1 MKLKEYLLYGFF
13 IILIILICINSDF
26 VSEGFSEGLSIWY
39 NSIVPLLLP
48 FLLLSGLLMSLI
60 DFESGGK
67 AGALII
73 LFVCG
78 LLCGYPVGAII
89 INRLYSKNI
98 ISKKFAYAIMPLCNN
113 VSPMFLLGYIYND
126 YVKGYMSVCEILSV
140 IYIPQIIYF
149 VLFQVIS
156 RPAFRN
162 RNNGSGNSIFSSAL
176 PEIAA
181 SEENTADIIENSIS
195 TITVIGVYI
204 AVFSVIS
211 NIMFYFSNDFMP
223 LKIAACYM
231 EITKGISSINQIIP
245 DITKKT
251 AFILSVT
258 SFGGVSSLLQ
268 SMHIL
273 KQTKL
278 SFFAYTFGKLICCF
292 ASYIITTCMI

>member
-1 MKLKEYLLYGFF
+1 M
-13 IILIILICINSDF
+13 SF
-26 VSEGFSEGLSIWY
+26 V
-39 NSIVPLLLP
+39 
-48 FLLLSGLLMSLI
+48 
-60 DFESGGK
+60 DFENGSK
-67 AGALII
+67 VFALAL

-98 ISKKFAYAIMPLCNN
+98 ISKKFAYAVMPLCNN
-113 VSPMFLLGYIYND
+113 VSPMFLLGYIYNG
-126 YVKGYMSVCEILSV
+126 YVKAYMSVYEIIFV

-149 VLFQVIS
+149 VLFYVITGLIS
-156 RPAFRN
+156 RKK
-162 RNNGSGNSIFSSAL
+162 NNYPGKYNFTSFL

-181 SEENTADIIENSIS
+181 SEDDTENIIENSIS

-204 AVFSVIS
+204 AIFSVIS
-211 NIMFYFSNDFMP
+211 NIMLQLSNNLMP
-223 LKIAACYM
+223 MKIAACYM
-231 EITKGISSINQIIP
+231 EITKGISTLNQIIP

-251 AFILSVT
+251 AFILSIT

-278 SFFAYTFGKLICCF
+278 SFFSYSFGKLICCL
-292 ASYIITTCMI
+292 ATYIITIYIF